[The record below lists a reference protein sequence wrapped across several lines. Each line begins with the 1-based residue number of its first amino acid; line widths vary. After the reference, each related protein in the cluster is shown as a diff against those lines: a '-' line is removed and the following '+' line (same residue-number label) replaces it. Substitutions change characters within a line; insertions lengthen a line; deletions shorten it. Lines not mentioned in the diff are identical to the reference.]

1 MAGGDEHRGTLAPG
15 PLADFTHERLRR
27 MAEEDLVARI
37 WRRDH
42 TVWRE
47 DPTEIADR
55 LGWLDVMGT
64 MRGRVADLEA
74 FAKEAAADG
83 LTSAVLL
90 GMGGSS
96 LAPEV
101 LRNAF
106 GVGEGALDLL
116 VLDTTHPGALARV
129 EADLDLDR
137 TLFLVASKSGTTI
150 ETRSHLAYLWER
162 TGGDASRFAAITDP
176 GTSLD
181 KVGIERGFRAV
192 FRNPE
197 DIGGR
202 YSALSLFGLVPGAL
216 IGAPLGALLDGAEAM
231 AAACRAPLPENHGA
245 WLGAVIGE
253 AARLHRDKLTLA
265 LPSELA
271 SLGDWI
277 EQLVAE
283 STGKEGRGILPVVGE
298 PIGPPEAYGTDRL
311 FVAVGE
317 HGGLDA
323 LQAAGHPV
331 VRLPGAAPED
341 LGREFFRWEMATAVA
356 GHILEIHPF
365 DQPNVAEAKEAT
377 SRILEEGWEDP
388 GFDDPSRL
396 LVEVRPGDYL
406 AILAYLHPT
415 DVARAELQGIRMTLR
430 DRLRVATTIGF
441 GPRYLHST
449 GQLHKGGPA
458 TGVFVQVVDEE
469 PPADRDI
476 PGAPSSFGELLRAQA
491 LGDLRSLR
499 ARGRRVARTTL
510 ERLREVV

>member
-1 MAGGDEHRGTLAPG
+1 
-15 PLADFTHERLRR
+15 
-27 MAEEDLVARI
+27 
-37 WRRDH
+37 
-42 TVWRE
+42 
-47 DPTEIADR
+47 
-55 LGWLDVMGT
+55 
-64 MRGRVADLEA
+64 
-74 FAKEAAADG
+74 
-83 LTSAVLL
+83 
-90 GMGGSS
+90 
-96 LAPEV
+96 
-101 LRNAF
+101 
-106 GVGEGALDLL
+106 
-116 VLDTTHPGALARV
+116 
-129 EADLDLDR
+129 
-137 TLFLVASKSGTTI
+137 
-150 ETRSHLAYLWER
+150 
-162 TGGDASRFAAITDP
+162 
-176 GTSLD
+176 
-181 KVGIERGFRAV
+181 
-192 FRNPE
+192 
-197 DIGGR
+197 
-202 YSALSLFGLVPGAL
+202 
-216 IGAPLGALLDGAEAM
+216 
-231 AAACRAPLPENHGA
+231 
-245 WLGAVIGE
+245 
-253 AARLHRDKLTLA
+253 
-265 LPSELA
+265 
-271 SLGDWI
+271 
-277 EQLVAE
+277 
-283 STGKEGRGILPVVGE
+283 
-298 PIGPPEAYGTDRL
+298 
-311 FVAVGE
+311 VGE